1 MEIPVHTKKILYV
14 VTQSVWGGAQ
24 RYVYDLATVFRKL
37 GWQVSVATG
46 EDPQGELCVR
56 LQTAGV
62 TTRHIK
68 SLTRAV
74 RPLHNI
80 RAIFEITNLC
90 RELKPDIVHL
100 NSSMAGVVGAMSARL
115 AHVPKIIYTV
125 HGLVL
130 KEPLPTMGKL
140 IYWLAEWFAHEL
152 RDVTICV
159 SEDDRR
165 AAIRAH
171 VARLHN
177 TVTIPVGID
186 PYVPFL
192 SKDEAR
198 KELLNFLH
206 CPAPLLHLPPAKGET
221 INCPL
226 PNKGEDGGEGV
237 WIGTIAGLYATK
249 GLDTLLESARIIIQ
263 KNPEFHFIII
273 GEGPERKRLERSM
286 AENKLQK
293 NCHLLGHIPD
303 AAMYLKA
310 FDCFAL
316 PSLKEGLP
324 YTILEAR
331 AAQIPIVATRVGGIP
346 EIMDENETHRL
357 IYPNNPAALTE
368 AIFLALSTA
377 PAVPES
383 PLKPIPTLQ
392 TMIAATERMYL
403 N

>member
-140 IYWLAEWFAHEL
+140 IYWLAEWFSGKL
-152 RDVTICV
+152 RTITICV

-165 AAIRAH
+165 AALRAH
-171 VARLHN
+171 IAKPQHL
-177 TVTIPVGID
+177 VTIPIGIKKIK
-186 PYVPFL
+186 FL
-192 SKDEAR
+192 TRDEAR
-198 KELLNFLH
+198 IHLSKK
-206 CPAPLLHLPPAKGET
+206 LPPLNATET
-221 INCPL
+221 
-226 PNKGEDGGEGV
+226 